1 MQLGL
6 AQQRG
11 SEEPLVPSPTQTECA
26 VTGRR
31 LLRPATAR
39 LERVFLHCRSPV
51 PRRKEDGNEEVE
63 EDGSGS
69 DVLCHDLGRLPFLAV
84 NGQGR
89 RLDRSPPRRKVLCPD
104 SSRSPRRWVNKRLE
118 REMEITRLREEL
130 LAQAKQKDS
139 LM

>member
-89 RLDRSPPRRKVLCPD
+89 RLDRSPPRRKGVPFPPLPGSIRDRVVVPMNC
-104 SSRSPRRWVNKRLE
+104 
-118 REMEITRLREEL
+118 
-130 LAQAKQKDS
+130 AQDLQNSFAATQPKS
-139 LM
+139 HFGV